1 MAIRTVWIEP
11 VIDRTQT
18 DVDYLKSVA
27 LKIIT
32 TGFDSLTTDE
42 ELFWL
47 LGSEEELSASDD
59 LLGTVDGLQLIV
71 YTRII
76 KGAWNITDLNR
87 IEQNCKYLLE
97 ELTALGY
104 DVNVVLKENTWVEDD
119 FPVLSEIDRIRL
131 NVKLLCDV
139 FLITSDLDFDN
150 KYIDYEN
157 ANRIEELMSFVYNTL
172 QNLFLGLRYCGTFNC
187 GQTLIL
193 P

>member
-1 MAIRTVWIEP
+1 MSAWIEP

-32 TGFDSLTTDE
+32 TGFDSLTIDE
-42 ELFWL
+42 KLFWL
-47 LGSEEELSASDD
+47 LGSEEDLSASDD
-59 LLGTVDGLQLIV
+59 LLGTVDGLQLVV

-76 KGAWNITDLNR
+76 KGAWNISDLNR

-97 ELTALGY
+97 ELTDLGY
-104 DVNVVLKENTWVEDD
+104 DIGVVVKENEWLYDE

-139 FLITSDLDFDN
+139 FLITSDLDFGN
-150 KYIDYEN
+150 IYLNYYN
-157 ANRIEELMSFVYNTL
+157 ANRIEQLLLFVYNTL
-172 QNLFLGLRYCGTFNC
+172 QNLFTGLRYCGTFNC

>member
-1 MAIRTVWIEP
+1 MAVRTVWIEP
-11 VIDRTQT
+11 VIDRSQS

-27 LKIIT
+27 LKIIA

-76 KGAWNITDLNR
+76 KGAWNISDLNR
-87 IEQNCKYLLE
+87 IEQNCKHLFE
-97 ELTALGY
+97 ELTDLGY
-104 DVNVVLKENTWVEDD
+104 DIGVIIKENEWLYED

-139 FLITSDLDFDN
+139 FLITSDLDFGN
-150 KYIDYEN
+150 IYLDYDN
-157 ANRIEELMSFVYNTL
+157 ANRIEQLLLFVYNTL
-172 QNLFLGLRYCGTFNC
+172 QNLFTGLRYCGTFNC